1 MKTIEEIRALEIK
14 AKEKWNM
21 SNLADFDPNNMGKKL
36 YVMDM
41 FSYPSGANLHTG
53 HWYNFG
59 LVDSWARFKKMQ
71 GFNVFQPMGFDAF
84 GLPAENYAIKTGTH
98 PKDSTMKNIQ
108 VMRGQLQDMGGM
120 FDWKNEV
127 VTCDPEYYKWTQWV
141 FCVLYKQGLAYKKA
155 APANWCPSCKTVL
168 AREQVK
174 DGKCERCGTEVHI
187 KKMNQWFLK
196 ITDYAE
202 ELLTGLDDLDWP
214 EKTKAM
220 QRNWIGKSTGAA
232 IFFENDKVGK
242 IEVFTTRP
250 DTVFGVTYIVMAPEH
265 DLVNQLVTPE
275 YAQAVAEYVK
285 NTEKT
290 TEIERQST
298 EREKTG
304 VFTGAYAKNPVTGK
318 MIPIWISDYVLE
330 SYGTGVVMAV
340 PAHDERDYEFA
351 VKHNMDIV
359 PVIDGFNDCD
369 NCAYT
374 GDGKMINSDFLNGM
388 NVKEAKATIIA
399 YMSENGIGGKKTTY
413 RLRDWLISRQ
423 RYWGAPIPI
432 VYCIDCGEVLVP
444 EDKLPVELP
453 YDVDFRP
460 NGESPLARCNSF
472 VNTTCPCCGKPAKRE
487 VDTMDTFMCSSWY
500 MLRYP
505 DAHNKEKAFE
515 PALINQMLP
524 VDKYVGGAEH
534 SCMHLIYARFIT
546 KVLRDAG
553 YLNFDEPFK
562 SLVHQGTI
570 LGPDGQ
576 KMSKSK
582 GNTISPDKYIDM
594 YGSDVFRTYLMFGF
608 NYIEGGPWSDSGI
621 ASIKKYY
628 DKVDATYNH
637 FFGIKELADICEKPE
652 IDLMVKLN
660 DTIEKVTYGM
670 DNFQFN
676 TSVARMMEL
685 FNAIRKYM
693 NGGRNSKILI
703 EVMEATTKL
712 MAPEAPH
719 LAECYWEQMGHTETI
734 FKSEWPKLNT
744 DILKHVCVN
753 IPVQINSKNII
764 VLSIPKGTGEE
775 EVKAKAA
782 SFIDAAL
789 KGRKVVKTIFVPN
802 RIINYIAK

>member
-1 MKTIEEIRALEIK
+1 MKIEDIKALELK
-14 AKEKWNM
+14 AKAVWNTE
-21 SNLADFDPNNMGKKL
+21 NLSAFDPAHMENKL

-71 GFNVFQPMGFDAF
+71 GYNVFQPMGFDAF

-98 PKDSTMKNIQ
+98 PKDSTMRNID
-108 VMRGQLQDMGGM
+108 VMRRQLQEMGGM
-120 FDWKNEV
+120 FDWSNEV
-127 VTCDPEYYKWTQWV
+127 VTCDPSYYKWTQWV
-141 FCVLYKQGLAYKKA
+141 FSVLYKQGCAYKKA

-174 DGKCERCGTEVHI
+174 DGKCERCGSDVHI
-187 KKMNQWFLK
+187 KKMNQWFLR

-220 QRNWIGKSTGAA
+220 QRNWIGKSQGASI
-232 IFFENDKVGK
+232 IFSNEKVGK
-242 IEVFTTRP
+242 LEIFTTRP

-265 DLVNQLVTPE
+265 DLVSQLVTPE
-275 YAQAVAEYVK
+275 NAEAVKEYIK
-285 NTEKT
+285 KTEKT

-298 EREKTG
+298 EHEKTG

-318 MIPIWISDYVLE
+318 MVPIWISDYVLE
-330 SYGTGVVMAV
+330 SYGTGIVMAV
-340 PAHDERDYEFA
+340 PAHDQRDYEFA
-351 VKHNMDIV
+351 TKYNLDII
-359 PVIDGFNDCD
+359 PVIDGFNESDA
-369 NCAYT
+369 CAFT
-374 GDGKMINSDFLNGM
+374 GDGIMINSDFLNGK
-388 NVKEAKATIIA
+388 NVAEAKEAIVSYLTK
-399 YMSENGIGGKKTTY
+399 NNVGGKKTTY

-432 VYCIDCGEVLVP
+432 VYCDNCGEVLVP
-444 EDKLPVELP
+444 EEQLPVELP

-460 NGESPLARCNSF
+460 DGESPLARCESF
-472 VNTTCPCCGKPAKRE
+472 VKTTCPCCGGPAKRE

-505 DAHNKEKAFE
+505 DARNSEEAFNSE
-515 PALINQMLP
+515 YINQMLP

-534 SCMHLIYARFIT
+534 SCMHLIYARYVT

-582 GNTISPDKYIDM
+582 GNTISPDEYIDK

-608 NYIEGGPWSDSGI
+608 NYIEGGPWSDSGV

-628 DKVDATYNH
+628 DKVEGIYNRYFDIVNFDETY
-637 FFGIKELADICEKPE
+637 EKPE
-652 IDLMVKLN
+652 MELMIKLN
-660 DTIEKVTYGM
+660 NTIERVTSGL
-670 DNFQFN
+670 DAFQFN
-676 TSVARMMEL
+676 TSVARMMEM
-685 FNAIRKYM
+685 FTAIKSY
-693 NGGRNSKILI
+693 
-703 EVMEATTKL
+703 MEAGRTSKVLVNVMDTITKL

-719 LAECYWEQMGHTETI
+719 LAEFYWEKLGHTGTI
-734 FKSEWPKLNT
+734 FKTEWPVVNT
-744 DILKHVCVN
+744 DILKHESVE
-753 IPVQINSKNII
+753 IPVQLNSKKVTVIT
-764 VLSIPKGTGEE
+764 VDKDSSEE
-775 EVKAKAA
+775 TVRAKAMDHINA
-782 SFIDAAL
+782 IL
-789 KGRKVVKTIFVPN
+789 NGRKVIKVIYVTN
-802 RIINYIAK
+802 RIINFIAK

>member
-1 MKTIEEIRALEIK
+1 MKIEDIKALELK
-14 AKEKWNM
+14 AKAVWNTEKL
-21 SNLADFDPNNMGKKL
+21 SAFDPAHMENKL

-71 GFNVFQPMGFDAF
+71 GYNVFQPMGFDAF

-98 PKDSTMKNIQ
+98 PKDSTMRNID
-108 VMRGQLQDMGGM
+108 VMRRQLQEMGGM
-120 FDWKNEV
+120 FDWSNEV
-127 VTCDPEYYKWTQWV
+127 VTCDPSYYKWTQWV
-141 FCVLYKQGLAYKKA
+141 FSVLYKQGCAYKKA
-155 APANWCPSCKTVL
+155 SPANWCPSCKTVL

-174 DGKCERCGTEVHI
+174 DGKCERCGSDVHI
-187 KKMNQWFLK
+187 KKMNQWFLR

-220 QRNWIGKSTGAA
+220 QRNWIGKSQGASI
-232 IFFENDKVGK
+232 IFSNEKVGK
-242 IEVFTTRP
+242 LEIFTTRP

-265 DLVNQLVTPE
+265 DLVSQLVTPE
-275 YAQAVAEYVK
+275 NAEAVKEYIK
-285 NTEKT
+285 KTEKT

-298 EREKTG
+298 EHEKTG

-318 MIPIWISDYVLE
+318 MVPIWISDYVLE
-330 SYGTGVVMAV
+330 SYGTGIVMAV
-340 PAHDERDYEFA
+340 PAHDQRDYEFA
-351 VKHNMDIV
+351 TKYNLDII
-359 PVIDGFNDCD
+359 PVIDGFNESDA
-369 NCAYT
+369 CAFT
-374 GDGKMINSDFLNGM
+374 GDGIMINSDFLNGK
-388 NVKEAKATIIA
+388 NVAEAKEAIVSYLTK
-399 YMSENGIGGKKTTY
+399 NNVGGKKTTY

-432 VYCIDCGEVLVP
+432 VYCDNCGEVLVP
-444 EDKLPVELP
+444 EEQLPVELP

-460 NGESPLARCNSF
+460 DGESPLARCESF
-472 VNTTCPCCGKPAKRE
+472 VKTTCPCCGGSAKRE

-505 DAHNKEKAFE
+505 DARNSEEAFNSE
-515 PALINQMLP
+515 YINQMLP

-534 SCMHLIYARFIT
+534 SCMHLIYARYVT

-582 GNTISPDKYIDM
+582 GNTISPDEYIDK

-608 NYIEGGPWSDSGI
+608 NYIEGGPWSDSGV

-628 DKVDATYNH
+628 DKVEGIYNRYFEIENFDETY
-637 FFGIKELADICEKPE
+637 EKPE
-652 IDLMVKLN
+652 MDLMIKMN
-660 DTIEKVTYGM
+660 NTIERVTSGL
-670 DNFQFN
+670 DAFQFN
-676 TSVARMMEL
+676 TSVARMMEM
-685 FNAIRKYM
+685 FTAIKSY
-693 NGGRNSKILI
+693 
-703 EVMEATTKL
+703 MEAGRTSKVLVNVMDTITKL

-719 LAECYWEQMGHTETI
+719 LAEFYWEKLGHTGTI
-734 FKSEWPKLNT
+734 FKTEWPVVNT
-744 DILKHVCVN
+744 DILKHESVE
-753 IPVQINSKNII
+753 IPVQLNSKKVTVIT
-764 VLSIPKGTGEE
+764 VDKDSSEE
-775 EVKAKAA
+775 TVRAKAMEHINA
-782 SFIDAAL
+782 IL
-789 KGRKVVKTIFVPN
+789 KGRKVIKVIFVAN
-802 RIINYIAK
+802 RIINFIAK

>member
-1 MKTIEEIRALEIK
+1 MKTIEEIRNLERK
-14 AKEKWNM
+14 ARATWNAAE
-21 SNLADFDPNNMGKKL
+21 LAAFDPNNMGKKL

-71 GFNVFQPMGFDAF
+71 GLNVFQPMGFDAF

-108 VMRGQLQDMGGM
+108 VMRGQLQTMGGM

-141 FCVLYKQGLAYKKA
+141 FTVLYKRGLAYKKA

-174 DGKCERCGTEVHI
+174 DGKCERCGSDVHI
-187 KKMNQWFLK
+187 KKMKQWFLK
-196 ITDYAE
+196 ITNYAE

-220 QRNWIGKSTGAA
+220 QRNWIGKSQGAA

-242 IEVFTTRP
+242 LEVFSTRP
-250 DTVFGVTYIVMAPEH
+250 ETVFGVTYIVMAPEH
-265 DLVNQLVTPE
+265 DLVNQLVTSE
-275 YAQAVAEYVK
+275 YVDAVAEYVK
-285 NTEKT
+285 NTEKV

-298 EREKTG
+298 EHEKTG
-304 VFTGAYAKNPVTGK
+304 VFTGSYAKNPVTGK
-318 MIPIWISDYVLE
+318 MVPIWISDYVLE

-351 VKHNMDIV
+351 VKYNMDIV
-359 PVIDGFNDCD
+359 PVIDGYEDC
-369 NCAYT
+369 AFT

-388 NVKEAKATIIA
+388 NVKEAKPAIIA
-399 YMSENGIGGKKTTY
+399 YMSENGIGGEKTTY

-432 VYCIDCGEVLVP
+432 IYCDDCGEVLVP
-444 EDKLPVELP
+444 EDQLPVELP

-460 NGESPLARCNSF
+460 DGESPLARCSSF

-505 DAHNKEKAFE
+505 DAHNKERAFE
-515 PALINQMLP
+515 PTFINQMLP

-534 SCMHLIYARFIT
+534 SCMHLIYARFVT

-553 YLNFDEPFK
+553 YLNFGEPFK

-608 NYIEGGPWSDSGI
+608 NYIEGGPWSDSGV

-628 DKVDATYNH
+628 DKVDATYDR
-637 FFGIKELADICEKPE
+637 FFGINEFINVCEKPE

-660 DTIEKVTYGM
+660 DTIEKVTFGI

-685 FNAIRKYM
+685 FTAIRTYM
-693 NGGRNSKILI
+693 NSGRNSKILI

-719 LAECYWEQMGHTETI
+719 LAEYYWEQMGHTETI
-734 FKSEWPKLNT
+734 FKSEWPEVNK
-744 DILKHVCVN
+744 DVLKHACVN
-753 IPVQINSKNII
+753 IPVQINSKNIT
-764 VLSIPKGTGEE
+764 VLSLPKGTSEE
-775 EVKAKAA
+775 DVKAKAA

-789 KGRKVVKTIFVPN
+789 KGRKVVKTIFVPD